1 MKRVMIIGDGGS
13 GKSTLARLL
22 GAQTGL
28 PVHHLD
34 QVFWMPD
41 WTPRPEAEKLEM
53 VAEI

>member
-28 PVHHLD
+28 ACTSSGSGVLD
-34 QVFWMPD
+34 ARLDPAARSGKAGD
-41 WTPRPEAEKLEM
+41 GCGD
-53 VAEI
+53 